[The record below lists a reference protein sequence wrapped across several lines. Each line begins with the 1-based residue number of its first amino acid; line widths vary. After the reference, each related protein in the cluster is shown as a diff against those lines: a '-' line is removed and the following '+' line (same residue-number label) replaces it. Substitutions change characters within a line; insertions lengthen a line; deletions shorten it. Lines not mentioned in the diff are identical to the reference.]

1 MYADKPENIDEYSA
15 FEVDGITVYIA
26 KEDVTEGVINLSVA
40 GFGPI
45 KHFVVKNY

>member
-1 MYADKPENIDEYSA
+1 MHADKPESLEGYNI

-26 KEDVTEGVINLSVA
+26 KEDEIKGVLNIGIG
-40 GFGPI
+40 GFGPY